1 MSLSHHTALFLS
13 NNSDKKLI
21 IQNILSG
28 KYFPEMTNRK
38 IIVFS
43 ELTLKELIEKEDRF
57 GALEAMQNTNRSIAT
72 LSGGEQKKALLKYC
86 LSQKPDYLILDNPFD
101 NLDIDSQEN
110 LKIELALISKEISL
124 IQLVNRNTD
133 KLSFIDT
140 EITVDENNRI
150 PNSIVEFNLNI
161 SNPAFQSSFYDKI
174 PEPLKSQLIDYEQ
187 LVKLENV
194 TIKYEGRTII
204 KNINWEIKK
213 GEFWQLIGPNGAGK
227 TTILS
232 MIIGDNPK
240 AFGQNITL
248 FGQLKGSGE
257 AVWDIKKMIGY
268 FTPSMINLFAR
279 NTSLEHM
286 IVSGLFDS
294 IGLYNL
300 PSERQLRLANEW
312 LKVLNLKH
320 LARKPFYRL
329 TIGQQRLAMIARAM
343 IKHPPILI
351 LDEPIAG
358 LDDANALIICKLI
371 NKIADESSTAILY
384 VSHRKEADLNPKY
397 IYELTPSELGSNGK
411 VISK

>member
-1 MSLSHHTALFLS
+1 MPKLTHTALFLS

-28 KYFPEMTNRK
+28 KYFPELTNRK

-43 ELTLKELIEKEDRF
+43 ELSLKELIEKEDRF
-57 GALEAMQNTNRSIAT
+57 GSLEAMQNTNRSIAT

-101 NLDIDSQEN
+101 NLDIASQKN
-110 LKIELALISKEISL
+110 LKVELDQISKEISL
-124 IQLVNRNTD
+124 IQLVNRKTD
-133 KLSFIDT
+133 KLTFIES
-140 EITVDENNRI
+140 EIEVDANNRI
-150 PNSIVEFNLNI
+150 PNSIVEFNLDRNTKTNLTGF
-161 SNPAFQSSFYDKI
+161 SDKI
-174 PEPLKSQLIDYEQ
+174 PEPLKSQLIEYEQ
-187 LVKLENV
+187 LVKLDNV
-194 TIKYEGRTII
+194 TIQYEGRTII

-213 GEFWQLIGPNGAGK
+213 GEFWQLMGPNGAGK

-300 PSERQLRLANEW
+300 PSERHLRLANEW
-312 LKVLNLKH
+312 LKILNLKH
-320 LARKPFYRL
+320 LAKRPFYRL
-329 TIGQQRLAMIARAM
+329 SVGQQRLAMIARAM
-343 IKHPPILI
+343 IKHPPLLI

-358 LDDANALIICKLI
+358 LDDDNALIICNLI
-371 NKIADESSTAILY
+371 NKIALESKTSILY
-384 VSHRKEADLNPKY
+384 VSHRKEEDLSPKF
-397 IYELTPSELGSNGK
+397 IYELTPSELGSTGK
-411 VISK
+411 IIN